1 MVNSPDRVHQTRQ
14 GPGQHRAAQTFHPQ
28 FEDRQK
34 SVAMGGRDQQQRAID
49 RLQFPYCRRQLRV
62 YNRHSGDAPPHRI
75 SVVTG
80 PRSCLINHLA
90 GRLPGDTGHF
100 DRTVETV
107 KVDGQAL
114 TVTDRHGD
122 EHTADVVVGVDG
134 QRPAVRRAISSC
146 RPAKVSC
153 NGGSTSKG
161 GVSSPTRRR

>member
-1 MVNSPDRVHQTRQ
+1 MGELARSRPSDSPGS
-14 GPGQHRAAQTFHPQ
+14 GPTPGGADFPSAIRRSP
-28 FEDRQK
+28 K
-34 SVAMGGRDQQQRAID
+34 IGRDGWSRPTAASHRQAAV
-49 RLQFPYCRRQLRV
+49 PYRRRQLRV
-62 YNRHSGDAPPHRI
+62 YNRHGGDAPPHRI

-80 PRSCLINHLA
+80 PRSRLINHLA